1 MNTTLTGENA
11 FALGHELRKLVDA
24 FVAEHGD
31 LALERLDGEE
41 VDFGRLREAATGLP
55 FLASKKLVLL
65 RTPGKNKQFLE
76 GFEQLFG
83 EVPET
88 NDIIIV
94 EPKLDKRLAYFKFLK
109 KNTDFKE
116 FPELDLNGLAKWLV
130 DAAKGINGT
139 ISLSDARYLAERVGQ
154 NQQLLSNELEKLV
167 LYNPK
172 VTRQAI
178 DLLTDP
184 APQST
189 VFELLEAAF
198 AGNARKT
205 LQLYGEQRALKV
217 EPQQIVAMLAW
228 QLHVLAVLKA
238 AGDRPADQIAKDAK
252 LNPFVARKS
261 QGIARKLTPTE
272 LKKLISD
279 LLEIDAAS
287 KRTSI
292 DVDEAL
298 QNYLIQLTK

>member
-130 DAAKGINGT
+130 DAAKEINGT

-172 VTRQAI
+172 VTRQTI

>member
-1 MNTTLTGENA
+1 
-11 FALGHELRKLVDA
+11 
-24 FVAEHGD
+24 
-31 LALERLDGEE
+31 
-41 VDFGRLREAATGLP
+41 
-55 FLASKKLVLL
+55 
-65 RTPGKNKQFLE
+65 
-76 GFEQLFG
+76 
-83 EVPET
+83 
-88 NDIIIV
+88 
-94 EPKLDKRLAYFKFLK
+94 
-109 KNTDFKE
+109 
-116 FPELDLNGLAKWLV
+116 
-130 DAAKGINGT
+130 
-139 ISLSDARYLAERVGQ
+139 
-154 NQQLLSNELEKLV
+154 
-167 LYNPK
+167 
-172 VTRQAI
+172 
-178 DLLTDP
+178 LLTDP